1 MIPAISLTPGKFL
14 SPLDAILLE
23 HGRQHAIADWLLA
36 LGNSQRLG
44 PVLEEAE
51 ALLTFLTLDLLL
63 HHKDEEDD
71 LFPMLRLR
79 CKPEDQ
85 IDGIMAQLDR
95 HHAAESFLIRDIA
108 VDLHVIVDGTDLESP
123 ARFLGS
129 LCVFAEGQRRHLSWE
144 NKAVLPLARKR
155 LTPEDLEALRR
166 KMAVRRGIDYPS

>member
-1 MIPAISLTPGKFL
+1 MRLTICD
-14 SPLDAILLE
+14 DATAVSFGARILE
-23 HGRQHAIADWLLA
+23 GEVTSVRHGFVGSVQ
-36 LGNSQRLG
+36 
-44 PVLEEAE
+44 EESE
-51 ALLTFLTLDLLL
+51 TLLTFLTLDLLL

-85 IDGIMAQLDR
+85 IDGILAQLDR
-95 HHAAESFLIRDIA
+95 HHATESFLMRDIA
-108 VDLHVIVDGTDLESP
+108 VDLQVFVDGRDLESP

-144 NKAVLPLARKR
+144 NKVVLPLAGKR
-155 LTPEDLEALRR
+155 LTPKDLESLGR